1 MVGGKTDRP
10 RPGEFELIAELFAP
24 LAREAA
30 GAFGLTDD
38 AALYRA
44 SPGMETVLTVDAMVE
59 GVHFL
64 PSDPPDAI
72 ARKLLRVNLSDLAAK
87 GARPRG
93 YLLVTALPGTCSM
106 SWLEDFVAGLAGDQ
120 AEFGIT
126 LWGGDTVSTPG
137 PLTLSL
143 TAIGEVEEGA
153 MLPRGG
159 ARAGDRVYV
168 TGTIGDAA
176 LGLAVLQGRLHSAPD
191 EDRAFLAD
199 RYRLPQPRVAL
210 GCALG
215 GIVHAAL
222 DVSDGLVADLTHMC
236 EASGLAATIRAADVP
251 LSTAGAAMLLA
262 ENDVTFSSLLTGGDD
277 YELVLA
283 VSAEEEEAFLAAAAG
298 AGVPVAL
305 IGHLEDRA
313 NRAPE
318 TPVQVVDAQ
327 GEPIAV
333 AHSGF
338 RHF

>member
-1 MVGGKTDRP
+1 MAGGKADRP

-24 LAREAA
+24 LARKAA

-44 SPGMETVLTVDAMVE
+44 SPGMETVLTVDALVE

-87 GARPRG
+87 GARPCG
-93 YLLVTALPGTCSM
+93 YLLVMALPKETSM
-106 SWLEDFVAGLAGDQ
+106 SWLEAFASGLAEDQ
-120 AEFGIT
+120 ARFGLS
-126 LWGGDTVSTPG
+126 LWGGDTVSTSG

-159 ARAGDRVYV
+159 AKAGDRIYV
-168 TGTIGDAA
+168 SGTIGDAA
-176 LGLAVLQGRLHSAPD
+176 LGLAVLQDRLPSASD
-191 EDRAFLAD
+191 ADRAFLAD
-199 RYRLPQPRVAL
+199 RYRLPQPRTTL
-210 GCALG
+210 GPLLSG
-215 GIVHAAL
+215 LVHAAL
-222 DVSDGLVADLTHMC
+222 DVSDGLVADLMHMC
-236 EASGLAATIRAADVP
+236 ETSGLAATIRAADVP
-251 LSTAGAAMLLA
+251 LSSAAAAALVA
-262 ENDVTFSSLLTGGDD
+262 ERDVTFASLLTGGDD
-277 YELVLA
+277 YELLLA
-283 VSAEEEEAFLAAAAG
+283 VPSEAEEAFLAAAAG

-313 NRAPE
+313 NRMPG
-318 TPVQVVDAQ
+318 TLVRVVDAD
-327 GEPIAV
+327 EAPIDV
-333 AHSGF
+333 PQPGF

>member
-1 MVGGKTDRP
+1 MAGGKADRP

-24 LAREAA
+24 LARNAA

-44 SPGMETVLTVDAMVE
+44 SSGMETVLTVDAMVE

-64 PSDPPDAI
+64 PSDPPDTI
-72 ARKLLRVNLSDLAAK
+72 ARKLLRVNLSYLAAK

-93 YLLVTALPGTCSM
+93 YLLVAALPDTCSM
-106 SWLEDFVAGLAGDQ
+106 SWLERFAAGLAEDQ
-120 AEFGIT
+120 AEFGVT

-137 PLTLSL
+137 PLTFSL

-159 ARAGDRVYV
+159 AKAGDRVYV
-168 TGTIGDAA
+168 SGTIGDAA
-176 LGLAVLQGRLHSAPD
+176 LGLAVLQDRLRPASE

-199 RYRLPQPRVAL
+199 RYRLPRPRVTLGPAL
-210 GCALG
+210 C
-215 GIVHAAL
+215 GIAHAAL

-236 EASGLAATIRAADVP
+236 EASSLAATIRAADVP
-251 LSTAGAAMLLA
+251 LSSAAAAMLIA
-262 ENDVTFSSLLTGGDD
+262 ENDVTFASLLTGGDD

-283 VSAEEEEAFLAAAAG
+283 VAAEEEEAFLAAAAG

-305 IGHLEDRA
+305 IGHLEERA
-313 NRAPE
+313 NRTPE
-318 TPVQVVDAQ
+318 TLVQLVDAE
-327 GEPIAV
+327 GGLIAV
-333 AHSGF
+333 SHAGF

>member
-1 MVGGKTDRP
+1 MAGGKADRP

-24 LAREAA
+24 LARNAA

-44 SPGMETVLTVDAMVE
+44 APGRETVLTVDAMVA

-64 PSDPPDAI
+64 PSDPPDTV

-93 YLLVTALPGTCSM
+93 YLLVTALSEETSM
-106 SWLEDFVAGLAGDQ
+106 PWLEDFAAGLAADQ
-120 AEFGIT
+120 AEFGIS

-143 TAIGEVEEGA
+143 TAIGEVEEGG

-159 ARAGDRVYV
+159 AKAGDRVYV

-176 LGLAVLQGRLHSAPD
+176 LGLAVLRDRLPSAS
-191 EDRAFLAD
+191 EADRAFLAD
-199 RYRLPQPRVAL
+199 RYRLPRPRTTL
-210 GCALG
+210 GPLLSG
-215 GIVHAAL
+215 VVHAAL

-251 LSTAGAAMLLA
+251 LSGAAAAMLVA
-262 ENDVTFSSLLTGGDD
+262 EADVTFATLLTGGDD
-277 YELVLA
+277 YELLLA
-283 VSAEEEEAFLAAAAG
+283 VPAEEEDAFLAIAAG

-305 IGHLEDRA
+305 IGHLEERA

-318 TPVQVVDAQ
+318 TLVRLVDAE

-333 AHSGF
+333 PHQGF